1 MRVTWPCLD
10 ERWRLVD
17 VLAPHT
23 LDERAVYV
31 RSRHIVHDDT
41 NLLTSRSAREPVPV
55 RPGQPRAKPPRA
67 GRCESER
74 RLHALAPSQF
84 WRMCFTSVVFPA
96 PRNPVSTT
104 HGTGPLA
111 AAFAARAPTLTRS
124 ARPSSKCTMASHR
137 SPDTLGSG
145 HLWNSESP
153 LRGNFRLSRV
163 TNVPRHGRGCFSV

>member
-1 MRVTWPCLD
+1 VRVTWPCLD
-10 ERWRLVD
+10 ERWRLAD
-17 VLAPHT
+17 VLAPDA

-84 WRMCFTSVVFPA
+84 WRMCLCPRSDTDTLCATVFQMHHGVA
-96 PRNPVSTT
+96 P
-104 HGTGPLA
+104 
-111 AAFAARAPTLTRS
+111 
-124 ARPSSKCTMASHR
+124 
-137 SPDTLGSG
+137 SPDTLAWP
-145 HLWNSESP
+145 WNSESLAGKLP
-153 LRGNFRLSRV
+153 SFESYKCP
-163 TNVPRHGRGCFSV
+163 T